1 MKIKEVER
9 TVGITSANIR
19 FYEKEGLIA
28 PHRNGDNNYREYSKE
43 DVERLGQIKFLRILG
58 ISVQDIRL
66 LLEGNCELDEVI
78 RKRQEEMKQEAEHL
92 RELQEVCGTILK
104 TGVDLEHLDY
114 SMIDEENS
122 SVKKRLEEILTED
135 TAKYEI
141 TRQSYY
147 QFIWKWIA
155 AALLLDAVICYS
167 VPDLLARIVWLGGGD
182 VNLGNS
188 MFYIMKDIVIFPF
201 LVVISVF
208 TALAALWTA
217 KMWALYV
224 NFILASLELPLFL
237 YLLNWI
243 ITHDFENIRYES
255 TAFFIGAA
263 VYVILFGMCLG
274 RWKQM
279 QRNGLY
285 GAAGALVYSLL
296 IGFGYY
302 LTAQRWIDW
311 VFWMVFSMI
320 FLMYISVTTV
330 VETRYRSTYNKYT
343 GIVTAINTVNFL
355 AVLISAQGRT
365 KSWRRDGREFH

>member
-1 MKIKEVER
+1 MKIKDVER

-43 DVERLGQIKFLRILG
+43 DVKRLEQIKFLRILG
-58 ISVQDIRL
+58 VSVQDIRFL
-66 LLEGNCELDEVI
+66 LQGNCELDEVL
-78 RKRQEEMKQEAEHL
+78 RKRQEEMEQEEKHLQEL
-92 RELQEVCGTILK
+92 RELCGTILRS
-104 TGVDLEHLDY
+104 GVDLDHLDY
-114 SMIDEENS
+114 TMIDLESS
-122 SVKKRLEEILTED
+122 SVKKRLEELMTED
-135 TAKYEI
+135 TAKAEI
-141 TRQSYY
+141 SRQSYY
-147 QFIWKWIA
+147 QYIWRWIA
-155 AALLLDAVICYS
+155 AALLLDAVICLAF
-167 VPDLLARIVWLGGGD
+167 PDLLAEIIWVGGGK

-201 LVVISVF
+201 LVVISVL
-208 TALAALWTA
+208 TALAAMWTA
-217 KMWALYV
+217 KLWALYV

-255 TAFFIGAA
+255 TVFFITAA
-263 VYVILFGMCLG
+263 VFVILFGVSLDK
-274 RWKQM
+274 WKRM
-279 QRNGLY
+279 ERNAIY
-285 GAAGALVYSLL
+285 GAAAALVYSLL
-296 IGFGYY
+296 VGYGY
-302 LTAQRWIDW
+302 FMAEKNWLDW
-311 VFWMVFSMI
+311 VFWSVFLII

-330 VETRYRSTYNKYT
+330 VETRYRSSYTKYS